1 MDFSELADKRYSCR
15 KFSDKKVDD
24 SLIKE
29 IIETANKAPTA
40 VNKQPVKVFWMDSD
54 KAKDAIGKCTPYT
67 FGAQS
72 FLLVGY
78 KEDEGWVRGYD
89 KRPFADVDGSIVS
102 TYIMMALKDL
112 GLDTTWVGSFDPSV
126 LKDAFAELKEYELI
140 AIFPIGYKADDA
152 EPSPRHTVRKD
163 INDFSMKL

>member
-1 MDFSELADKRYSCR
+1 MNFNELAKERFSCR
-15 KFSDKKVDD
+15 RFSDKKVAE

-29 IIETANKAPTA
+29 IIETANLAPTA

-54 KAKDAIGKCTPYT
+54 KAKEAIGKCTPYT

-72 FLLVGY
+72 FLLVGC

-112 GLDTTWVGSFDPSV
+112 GLDTTWVGSFDPKV
-126 LKDAFAELKEYELI
+126 LKETFTEVIDYNLI
-140 AIFPIGYKADDA
+140 AIFPIGYKASDA
-152 EPSPRHTVRKD
+152 EPSPRHLVRKD
-163 INDFSMKL
+163 IKDFYKKI